1 MALFVKR
8 TFAIMVSS
16 TGRTDQSDGGRGGK
30 MEEDVS

>member
-16 TGRTDQSDGGRGGK
+16 TSGTDQSDGGGGGK
-30 MEEDVS
+30 DGRG